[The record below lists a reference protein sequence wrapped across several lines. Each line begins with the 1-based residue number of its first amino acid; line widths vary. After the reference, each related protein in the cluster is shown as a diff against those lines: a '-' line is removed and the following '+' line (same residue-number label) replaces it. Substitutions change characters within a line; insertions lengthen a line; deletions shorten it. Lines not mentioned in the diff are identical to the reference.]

1 MVEAGGKVRLVLVGA
16 GHGHMEVIRRLILM
30 SRLTPGS
37 WADLTVVSQFDKHH
51 YSGMVPGYLRGSYR
65 EEEIA
70 FDLPSLI
77 TAAGGEFLCKR
88 AIGLDPTRRIVRLEG
103 GEEIEYDVVSFN
115 VGSRTIAGD
124 SAGPHAALV
133 KPMSRAVE
141 LHRRILELA
150 HRDGSKTRHAAVVG
164 GGSAGVEIACAMAA
178 VVDDA
183 GGRREIKILEGSD
196 GILPGYSERFR
207 ERAESIL
214 KDKKINARTGRRVVK
229 VHPDTVQLEDGSR
242 VESDLTVWLTGPTG
256 PGIFEGSKLQLD
268 GRGFFLVDD
277 SLRSLSDANV
287 FGVGDCVTLANYPAT
302 PKAGV
307 YAVREAPVLW
317 ESLLSAIGQGSR
329 PRYRPQEGFLSILNT
344 ADGKA
349 LLRYKS
355 YITHSHPAWWIKDWI
370 DRRFVAKYQSLV
382 GAN

>member
-1 MVEAGGKVRLVLVGA
+1 
-16 GHGHMEVIRRLILM
+16 MEVIRRLVV
-30 SRLTPGS
+30 SSDS
-37 WADLTVVSQFDKHH
+37 WAHVTVVSQFDKHH

-65 EEEIA
+65 EEDVS
-70 FDLPSLI
+70 FDLPPLI
-77 TAAGGEFLCKR
+77 TAAGGEFVCKR
-88 AIGLDPTRRIVRLEG
+88 AVGIDPARRVVRLEG
-103 GEEIEYDVVSFN
+103 GGEIEYDIVSFN

-133 KPMSRAVE
+133 KPMSRAVD

-164 GGSAGVEIACAMAA
+164 GGSAGVEIAFAISA
-178 VVDDA
+178 VLDDA
-183 GGRREIKILEGSD
+183 GRDRDVKILEGSD
-196 GILPGYSERFR
+196 GILRGYSERFR
-207 ERAESIL
+207 ERAVSIL
-214 KDKKINARTGRRVVK
+214 RHKKINVRTGRRVVK
-229 VHPDTVQLEDGSR
+229 VHPDTVELEDGSR
-242 VESDLTVWLTGPTG
+242 DESDLTVWVTGPAG

-268 GRGFFLVDD
+268 GRGFLLVDD
-277 SLRSLSDANV
+277 SLRSLSDPNV
-287 FGVGDCVTLANYPAT
+287 LGVGDCVTLANYPAT

-307 YAVREAPVLW
+307 YAVREAPILW
-317 ESLLSAIGQGSR
+317 ESLLSAVGQGAR

-355 YITHSHPAWWIKDWI
+355 YITHSLPAWWLKDWI

-382 GAN
+382 GAK